1 MHIYLRYN
9 TWWIRYMRRGRL
21 VRKSL
26 RTHDRRVAEGV
37 LASMRVA
44 VGGLVSRN
52 VVDAML
58 DEIYMLEKP
67 REARTPLGDAWAVYE
82 DVARSAGLD
91 RVGADTWRK
100 RRGRLAS
107 FAAWIRAQRPGVSCV
122 EDVDGPVAA
131 AYAAYLRTAK
141 RANGRPLKDKSRQL
155 IIDDLSNVWTVLGK
169 ASASVRNPWPGLRP
183 RVLDQESFLPFT
195 REEEDRVLEAARRAG
210 HDWHP
215 VCALGRH
222 TSFRY
227 GDCATLRRDEVDL
240 DAGVIVRAPRKLGG
254 RVVQRNPIE
263 TGTLLP
269 ALREAMARPPREDDL
284 GVYLFPEHAY
294 YYLHGE
300 KSHAKMPVVFADV
313 MALAGVTPERHT
325 FHSWRHTFR
334 TRLGEAEV
342 PIETAM
348 DLCGHMTRQMSRRY
362 DHSDHMDAKRA
373 AVEAAAK

>member
-26 RTHDRRVAEGV
+26 RTHDRTVAEGV

-44 VGGLVSRN
+44 VGGLVSRG

-58 DEIYMLEKP
+58 DEIYETE
-67 REARTPLGDAWAVYE
+67 RRRDAGIPLSRAWEVYS

-91 RVGADTWRK
+91 RVGADTLRK
-100 RRGRLAS
+100 RRGRLAAFCS
-107 FAAWIRAQRPGVSCV
+107 WIREQRPGVATA

-131 AYAAYLRTAK
+131 AYASHLRDVRK
-141 RANGRPLKDKSRQL
+141 PDGKPLSDKTRQL
-155 IIDDLSNVWTVLGK
+155 AIDDLSTVWTVLGK
-169 ASASVRNPWPGLRP
+169 ASARVANPWTGLRP
-183 RVLDQESFLPFT
+183 RVLDQKSFLPFT

-240 DAGVIVRAPRKLGG
+240 EAGVIVRAPRKLGG
-254 RVVQRNPIE
+254 RVVQRVPIE

-269 ALREAMARPPREDDL
+269 ALRDAMARRPREDDL

-300 KSHAKMPVVFADV
+300 KSHAKMPVQFRDV
-313 MALAGVTPERHT
+313 MELARVTPERHT

-348 DLCGHMTRQMSRRY
+348 DLCGHLTREMSRRY
-362 DHSDHMDAKRA
+362 DHADHMDAKRA

>member
-1 MHIYLRYN
+1 MHIYLRYR

-26 RTHDRRVAEGV
+26 RTHDRTVAEGV

-44 VGGLVSRN
+44 AGGLVSRG

-58 DEIYMLEKP
+58 DEIYGTS
-67 REARTPLGDAWAVYE
+67 RERDAGIPLARAWDVYS

-91 RVGADTWRK
+91 RVGADTLRK
-100 RRGRLAS
+100 RRGRLAAFCS
-107 FAAWIRAQRPGVSCV
+107 WVREQRPGVATA

-131 AYAAYLRTAK
+131 AYAAHLREVRK
-141 RANGRPLKDKSRQL
+141 PDGKPLSDKTRQL
-155 IIDDLSNVWTVLGK
+155 AIDDLSTVWTVLGK
-169 ASASVRNPWPGLRP
+169 ASARVSNPWTGLRP
-183 RVLDQESFLPFT
+183 RVMDQMSFLPFT
-195 REEEDRVLEAARRAG
+195 REEEDRILVAAMRAG

-240 DAGVIVRAPRKLGG
+240 AAGVIVRAPRKLGG
-254 RVVQRNPIE
+254 RVVQRQPIE

-269 ALREAMARPPREDDL
+269 ALREAMARPPRQDDL
-284 GVYLFPEHAY
+284 GAYLFPEHAY
-294 YYLHGE
+294 YYMRGE
-300 KSHAKMPVVFADV
+300 KSHSKMTVQFRDV
-313 MALAGVTPERHT
+313 MDMAGVTPERHT

-348 DLCGHMTRQMSRRY
+348 DLCGHMTREMSRLY
-362 DHSDHMDAKRA
+362 DHADHMAAKRA
-373 AVEAAAK
+373 AVEAAAR